1 MAQTKKT
8 VKKTDTKSRQTKIKE
23 NKLSDRVKAII
34 FLALAI
40 LIFAIMI
47 VPGVKVWRAMHNFMY
62 GVFGICGF
70 AVVVFLASL
79 AYGYLKEHA
88 E

>member
-40 LIFAIMI
+40 LIFAITLEPNLLVI
-47 VPGVKVWRAMHNFMY
+47 FFSCKIT
-62 GVFGICGF
+62 VFSIRN
-70 AVVVFLASL
+70 S
-79 AYGYLKEHA
+79 
-88 E
+88 